1 LARSASKHAY
11 VPVRAPFLR
20 RLAVTSG
27 GFVTAVG
34 SGTLRYLGRAS
45 YTLAVTLAVLRLAV
59 QPNTWRRTVRDA
71 LARQILFSAVDAS
84 PFTVMVAF
92 LVGISVVVQVQL
104 WLGRVGQSQL
114 LGPVLVAVVL
124 RELGPLLANMI
135 VIGRSGNAIA
145 AELGHMRLSGEVRVL
160 DAQGLDPLLYL
171 VLPRALATMT
181 AVLCLTV
188 IFIVVCL
195 LSGYWFGWLLGART
209 GGIFGFLESV
219 ARATGPWDVFNVVAK
234 SLAPGLLAGVIC
246 STEGLSVADTITD
259 VPTAIARA
267 VQWSVVVLFFISALI
282 SLVTYL

>member
-1 LARSASKHAY
+1 MCA
-11 VPVRAPFLR
+11 VPVRAKWFRGL
-20 RLAVTSG
+20 VDTSRS
-27 GFVTAVG
+27 FVSAVG
-34 SGTLRYLGRAS
+34 SRTLRYLRRAS
-45 YTLAVTLAVLRLAV
+45 YTLGVTLAVLRLAV
-59 QPNTWRRTVRDA
+59 RPSTWRRTVRDA
-71 LARQILFSAVDAS
+71 LARQVLFAAVDAS

-92 LVGISVVVQVQL
+92 LVGVSVVVQAQR
-104 WLGRVGQSQL
+104 WLGRVGQTQL

-135 VIGRSGNAIA
+135 VIGRTGNAIA

-195 LSGYWFGWLLGART
+195 LSGYWFGWLLGERS
-209 GGIFGFLESV
+209 GGIFGFLNSV
-219 ARATGPWDVFNVVAK
+219 ARAIGPWDVFNVIAK
-234 SLAPGLLAGVIC
+234 SLVPGLLAGVIC
-246 STEGLSVADTITD
+246 ATEGLSVADSITD
-259 VPTAIARA
+259 VPRAIARA

-282 SLVTYL
+282 SLATYL

>member
-1 LARSASKHAY
+1 

-20 RLAVTSG
+20 RQAAKSWNLVS
-27 GFVTAVG
+27 AVG
-34 SGTLRYLGRAS
+34 SGTLGYLGRAS
-45 YTLAVTLAVLRLAV
+45 YTLGVTLAVLRLAV
-59 QPNTWRRTVRDA
+59 KPTTWRRTVREA
-71 LARQILFSAVDAS
+71 LARQIMFSAVDAS

-104 WLGRVGQSQL
+104 WLGRVGQTQL

-160 DAQGLDPLLYL
+160 DAQGLDPLVYL
-171 VLPRALATMT
+171 VVPRALAMMT

-195 LSGYWFGWLLGART
+195 FSGYWFGVLLGART
-209 GGIFGFLESV
+209 GGVFGFLDSV
-219 ARATGPWDVFNVVAK
+219 ARAIGPWDVFNVMAK
-234 SLAPGLLAGVIC
+234 SLVPGLLAGVIC
-246 STEGLSVADTITD
+246 STEGLSVAETITD
-259 VPTAIARA
+259 VPKAIARA
-267 VQWSVVVLFFISALI
+267 VQWSVVVLFFVSALI

>member
-1 LARSASKHAY
+1 MRA
-11 VPVRAPFLR
+11 VPVRAQLFR
-20 RLAVTSG
+20 RMFSAFGS
-27 GFVTAVG
+27 FVSAVG
-34 SGTLRYLGRAS
+34 SGTLGYVRRAH
-45 YTLAVTLAVLRLAV
+45 YTLAVTFAVLRLAAT
-59 QPNTWRRTVRDA
+59 PSTWRRTVRDA
-71 LARQILFSAVDAS
+71 LARQLLSSAVEAS
-84 PFTVMVAF
+84 PFTVMVAV
-92 LVGISVVVQVQL
+92 LVGISVVVQAQL
-104 WLGRVGQSQL
+104 WLGRVGQSKL

-171 VLPRALATMT
+171 VVPRALAMMT

-188 IFIVVCL
+188 IFIFVCL

-209 GGIFGFLESV
+209 GGILGFLDSV
-219 ARATGPWDVFNVVAK
+219 ARATGPWDFFNVVAK
-234 SLAPGLLAGVIC
+234 SLVPGLLAGVIC

-259 VPTAIARA
+259 VPRAIARA

-282 SLVTYL
+282 SLLTYL

>member
-1 LARSASKHAY
+1 MRAVPDRARFLGRLFATPGTFVSAI
-11 VPVRAPFLR
+11 
-20 RLAVTSG
+20 
-27 GFVTAVG
+27 G
-34 SGTLRYLGRAS
+34 SGALRYLGRAS
-45 YTLAVTLAVLRLAV
+45 YTLGVTLTVLRLAV
-59 QPNTWRRTVRDA
+59 TPSTWRRTVRDA
-71 LARQILFSAVDAS
+71 LARQVLFSAVEAA

-124 RELGPLLANMI
+124 RELGPLLANII

-145 AELGHMRLSGEVRVL
+145 AELGHMRLSGEVKVL
-160 DAQGLDPLLYL
+160 DAQGLDPLVYL
-171 VLPRALATMT
+171 VVPRALATMT

-195 LSGYWFGWLLGART
+195 MSGYWFGWLLGART
-209 GGIFGFLESV
+209 GGILGFLQSV
-219 ARATGPWDVFNVVAK
+219 ARAIGPWDVFNVVAK
-234 SLAPGLLAGVIC
+234 SLVPGLLAGVIC

-259 VPTAIARA
+259 VPKAIARA
-267 VQWSVVVLFFISALI
+267 VQWSVVALFFISAMI

>member
-1 LARSASKHAY
+1 MHA
-11 VPVRAPFLR
+11 VPLRGRFLR
-20 RLAVTSG
+20 RLFATSG
-27 GFVTAVG
+27 GFVSALG
-34 SGTLRYLGRAS
+34 AGALRYLGRAN
-45 YTLAVTLAVLRLAV
+45 YTAGVTLTVLRLAV
-59 QPNTWRRTVRDA
+59 TPSTWRRTVRDA
-71 LARQILFSAVDAS
+71 LARQVLFSAVEAA

-92 LVGISVVVQVQL
+92 LVGISVVVQAQL

-171 VLPRALATMT
+171 VVPRALATMT

-188 IFIVVCL
+188 IFIFVCL
-195 LSGYWFGWLLGART
+195 FSGYWFGWLLGART
-209 GGIFGFLESV
+209 GGILGFLDSV
-219 ARATGPWDVFNVVAK
+219 ARAVGPWDVFNVVAK
-234 SLAPGLLAGVIC
+234 SLVPGLLSGVIC
-246 STEGLSVADTITD
+246 ATEGLSVADTITD
-259 VPTAIARA
+259 VPKAIARA
-267 VQWSVVVLFFISALI
+267 VQWSVVTLFFISSLI